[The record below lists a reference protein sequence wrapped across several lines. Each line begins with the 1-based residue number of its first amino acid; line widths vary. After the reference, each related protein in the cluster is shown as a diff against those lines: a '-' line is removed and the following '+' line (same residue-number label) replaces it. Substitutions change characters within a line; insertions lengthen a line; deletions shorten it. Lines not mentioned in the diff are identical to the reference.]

1 MGYNLASGSYIESK
15 LCLIEKSEYLW
26 LLLKRGSFL
35 AAGKKIYMS
44 QSAVSQQLARL
55 EEELGISLFNRES
68 YRPQLTKEGRFYY
81 RVVTRLHN
89 DYKEVLAY
97 MNQRMKDHITIGFNC
112 MFDQEVF
119 TTIIQSFQGSSD
131 ERVEF
136 KYYDLG
142 KYKEVFAGDMVDAII
157 RIGAAFQHDEKIIYR
172 KVCDLEFCAGV
183 SLNHPLAN
191 RNSIDAHELENEPI
205 VSIGPE
211 ARGELYRE
219 FISSFYREGAS

>member
-1 MGYNLASGSYIESK
+1 
-15 LCLIEKSEYLW
+15 
-26 LLLKRGSFL
+26 
-35 AAGKKIYMS
+35 
-44 QSAVSQQLARL
+44 
-55 EEELGISLFNRES
+55 
-68 YRPQLTKEGRFYY
+68 
-81 RVVTRLHN
+81 
-89 DYKEVLAY
+89 

-157 RIGAAFQHDEKIIYR
+157 GIGAAFQHDEKIIYR

-191 RNSIDAHELENEPI
+191 RDSIDAHELENEPI

-211 ARGELYRE
+211 TREELYRE
-219 FISSFYREGAS
+219 FISSFYRDGAS

>member
-1 MGYNLASGSYIESK
+1 M
-15 LCLIEKSEYLW
+15 
-26 LLLKRGSFL
+26 

-112 MFDQEVF
+112 MFDQEDLRQLFNHFKEALMNVW
-119 TTIIQSFQGSSD
+119 SS
-131 ERVEF
+131 
-136 KYYDLG
+136 
-142 KYKEVFAGDMVDAII
+142 
-157 RIGAAFQHDEKIIYR
+157 
-172 KVCDLEFCAGV
+172 
-183 SLNHPLAN
+183 
-191 RNSIDAHELENEPI
+191 SIMI
-205 VSIGPE
+205 
-211 ARGELYRE
+211 
-219 FISSFYREGAS
+219 

>member
-1 MGYNLASGSYIESK
+1 
-15 LCLIEKSEYLW
+15 
-26 LLLKRGSFL
+26 
-35 AAGKKIYMS
+35 MS

-81 RVVTRLHN
+81 REVTRLHN

-131 ERVEF
+131 ECVEF

-142 KYKEVFAGDMVDAII
+142 KYKEAFAGDMVDAII
-157 RIGAAFQHDEKIIYR
+157 GIGAAFQHDEKIIYR

-191 RNSIDAHELENEPI
+191 RDSIDAHELENEPI

-211 ARGELYRE
+211 SREELYRE
-219 FISSFYREGAS
+219 FISSFYRDGAS

>member
-1 MGYNLASGSYIESK
+1 M
-15 LCLIEKSEYLW
+15 
-26 LLLKRGSFL
+26 

-55 EEELGISLFNRES
+55 EEELGM
-68 YRPQLTKEGRFYY
+68 
-81 RVVTRLHN
+81 VTRLHN

-157 RIGAAFQHDEKIIYR
+157 RIG
-172 KVCDLEFCAGV
+172 FCAGV

-191 RNSIDAHELENEPI
+191 RDSIDAHELENEPI

-211 ARGELYRE
+211 TREELYRE
-219 FISSFYREGAS
+219 FISSFYRDGAS